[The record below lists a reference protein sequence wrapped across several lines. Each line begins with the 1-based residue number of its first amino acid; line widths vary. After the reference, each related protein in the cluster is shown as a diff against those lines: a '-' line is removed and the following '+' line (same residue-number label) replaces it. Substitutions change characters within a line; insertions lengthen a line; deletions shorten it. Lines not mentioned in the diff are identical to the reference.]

1 MATTKRTAHYR
12 SSVSGK
18 YVQKDSARR
27 RPKITVKETD
37 KVKTDT
43 AKTEKVKTRKP
54 KARKTKRPRTTAT
67 TARVTARRGRST
79 RR

>member
-1 MATTKRTAHYR
+1 MATTKRTTNYR

-27 RPKITVKETD
+27 RPKTTVKETD
-37 KVKTDT
+37 KVKASRDK
-43 AKTEKVKTRKP
+43 ANKP
-54 KARKTKRPRTTAT
+54 KARKTKRPRARTTAT
-67 TARVTARRGRST
+67 TTKTTARRGRST

>member
-1 MATTKRTAHYR
+1 MATEKRTTNYR

-27 RPKITVKETD
+27 RPKTTVKETD
-37 KVKTDT
+37 KAQASK
-43 AKTEKVKTRKP
+43 AKTS
-54 KARKTKRPRTTAT
+54 KTKRPRARATTTAT
-67 TARVTARRGRST
+67 TTRTTARRGRST